1 MDARYP
7 NEWAV
12 SRGSRFLNV
21 LYGFPFDSSLFNT
34 SDDGMPLIRI
44 RDVISGTTSTTYGGT
59 YQAQYVV
66 HHGDVLIGMDGDFNM
81 AAWKSSDALLN
92 QRVCLVRDSQIALAR
107 YLLYALPFK
116 LKTIHDEQDST
127 TVTHLSAYDLNK
139 LTLNLPPIKEQRAI
153 IMALDES
160 TTRYDVAISTLTSQ
174 LDVLRRYRASL
185 IHEAVTKGL
194 DPSVPMKPSGVE
206 WIVDIPEGWATIKI
220 RYISTSRNGLDYTGE
235 DLCSD
240 EDDCAV
246 LVIRAAN
253 ITEQGSLALKDNVYV
268 NMSIDPK
275 LMVRRGDI
283 AIVRTNGSRRLVG
296 KSALIMDDL
305 RATVG
310 GFMLLCRSPY
320 SRYLYWLL
328 HSNLLGYYMG
338 QFDSSTVSQLPH
350 RVFENMMVPFCPD
363 AHERDAI
370 CDYLDSKCLVIDRAI
385 DLKKR
390 QLDVLKRRRQSLI
403 YEYVTGKRR
412 VK

>member
-185 IHEAVTKGL
+185 VHEAVTKGL
-194 DPSVPMKPSGVE
+194 DPSVPMKPSGVK
-206 WIVDIPEGWATIKI
+206 WIGDIPCHWDIVRVKHVAAISSGATPSRSFPEYWDGNIPWVKTGELANKPIHDTEEKI
-220 RYISTSRNGLDYTGE
+220 TASGFTSSALTMYEPGTILVAMYGQGKTRGMTGLLTIPATTNQACAALVVDKEKMLADYLWVALMAAYGPIRVAAAGGAQPNLSQDLISNFAITWPPKAEQDRIARLVTSRSE
-235 DLCSD
+235 
-240 EDDCAV
+240 
-246 LVIRAAN
+246 
-253 ITEQGSLALKDNVYV
+253 
-268 NMSIDPK
+268 SIDS
-275 LMVRRGDI
+275 I
-283 AIVRTNGSRRLVG
+283 
-296 KSALIMDDL
+296 
-305 RATVG
+305 
-310 GFMLLCRSPY
+310 
-320 SRYLYWLL
+320 
-328 HSNLLGYYMG
+328 
-338 QFDSSTVSQLPH
+338 
-350 RVFENMMVPFCPD
+350 
-363 AHERDAI
+363 
-370 CDYLDSKCLVIDRAI
+370 I
-385 DLKKR
+385 DLKER

-412 VK
+412 VR